1 MAELRRAS
9 CYDLRVAQHQVHQ
22 CPYFI
27 IRVDDAD
34 RIVRIWRSSEPF
46 PHLSAVHAGWQ
57 SVIHA
62 CNKIG
67 RVGRCQLLD
76 MRLAPARN
84 DPEFEKTVTAL
95 LPAVH
100 AGFLR
105 NAVLAKLAVGALQI
119 RRLAKS
125 DGIERLITSSE
136 DEALRYL
143 KEVL

>member
-1 MAELRRAS
+1 
-9 CYDLRVAQHQVHQ
+9 
-22 CPYFI
+22 
-27 IRVDDAD
+27 
-34 RIVRIWRSSEPF
+34 
-46 PHLSAVHAGWQ
+46 
-57 SVIHA
+57 
-62 CNKIG
+62 
-67 RVGRCQLLD
+67 

>member
-1 MAELRRAS
+1 MPEPRRAS
-9 CYDLRVAQHQVHQ
+9 CYDLRVAQHQVLQ
-22 CPYFI
+22 SPYFI

-34 RIVRIWRSSEPF
+34 RIVQIRRTSEPF
-46 PHLSAVHAGWQ
+46 PHLSAVHTGWK
-57 SVIHA
+57 SVIDT
-62 CNKIG
+62 CNQIG
-67 RVGRCQLLD
+67 RVGRSLLLD

-136 DEALRYL
+136 EEALRYL